1 MSITTYAFSTIDGG
15 LDCSSLSIGVLKS
28 MPGTPIAKAI
38 VIAGQQAH
46 PVWALDRHALEIFC
60 YVQAANYHY
69 PDGARPIQVNIHS
82 SLVSDGNTSC
92 VVVDNIIWHTSEMIR
107 ASARVLIDRMTS
119 SANLA
124 EHWPSAA
131 PMSLP
136 VRKEARASV

>member
-1 MSITTYAFSTIDGG
+1 MSITTYAISTIDGG

-28 MPGTPIAKAI
+28 MPNTPIARAI

-46 PVWALDRHALEIFC
+46 PVWALDRHALEIYC

-92 VVVDNIIWHTSEMIR
+92 VVVDNVVWHTSEMIR
-107 ASARVLIDRMTS
+107 ASARVLLSRMIS

-124 EHWPSAA
+124 EQWPTKT
-131 PMSLP
+131 PMTLP
-136 VRKEARASV
+136 VETEVGRS